1 MLCKGSN
8 GKKYAYF
15 IGVLLVVLA
24 ILYVYKINVRCNMS
38 ENMVNIP
45 KIDEPSWSRN
55 KCSFILTNTIKR
67 VLTDYNI
74 ANKDDGTGKIMFPC
88 GYDEIGNEINKFDP
102 RPNKSY
108 FIVNQADELI
118 AKDLLWKHLVS
129 HYGLDKAKT
138 IMPMSYILY
147 DEKDKNRFDYEYDK
161 NKIYI
166 MKKNIQRQEG
176 LHITTDKNV
185 ILKGAGDHYVVAQEL
200 LQNPYIIADNLNNQT
215 NKRKINM
222 RFYILVICN
231 NNDMDVYV
239 HENGFMYYTKE
250 SFEKGSLRSESNI
263 TTGYIDRKVYDV
275 SPLTHDDFRT
285 YLDSDRNITDHE
297 RHMKK
302 HGLILS
308 KVVFERIYNLLRD
321 VFIAI
326 VGKIC
331 TKCKLADG
339 ISFQLFGAD
348 IALDDKLN
356 PMIMEINKGPDLG
369 SKDERDGNVKYKVV
383 SDIFR
388 KIKAINDDKKNDF
401 KQILEVTNS
410 NIKSLYN

>member
-1 MLCKGSN
+1 MLCGNS
-8 GKKYAYF
+8 KKYAYF

-24 ILYVYKINVRCNMS
+24 ILYVYKINDNYKIS
-38 ENMVNIP
+38 ENMVNIS
-45 KIDEPSWSRN
+45 KINKPSWSRN
-55 KCSFILTNTIKR
+55 KCSYDLTNTIKR
-67 VLTDYNI
+67 VLDDHNI
-74 ANKDDGTGKIMFPC
+74 INRDGGNGKIMFPC
-88 GYDEIGNEINKFDP
+88 GYDEISNELAKFNP
-102 RPNKSY
+102 KPNNSY
-108 FIVNQADELI
+108 FVVNQADELI
-118 AKDLLWKHLVS
+118 AKDLLWKHLVA
-129 HYGLDKAKT
+129 HYGLNKAKT

-147 DEKDKNRFDYEYDK
+147 DEKDKNRFDFEYDK
-161 NKIYI
+161 HKIYI

-185 ILKGAGDHYVVAQEL
+185 ILKGSADHYVVVQEL
-200 LQNPYIIADNLNNQT
+200 LQNPYTIADNLNNQI
-215 NKRKINM
+215 NNRKINM

-231 NNDMDVYV
+231 QNDMDVYV
-239 HENGFMYYTKE
+239 HKNGFMYYTKE
-250 SFEKGSLRSESNI
+250 SFVKGSLRSESNI
-263 TTGYIDRKVYDV
+263 TTGYIDRKIYDK

-297 RHMKK
+297 RNIKK

-331 TKCKLADG
+331 TKCKLSDG

-369 SKDERDGNVKYKVV
+369 SKDERDGSVKYKVV

-388 KIKAINDDKKNDF
+388 KIKAINDNKKNDF

-410 NIKSLYN
+410 NIVSLYN